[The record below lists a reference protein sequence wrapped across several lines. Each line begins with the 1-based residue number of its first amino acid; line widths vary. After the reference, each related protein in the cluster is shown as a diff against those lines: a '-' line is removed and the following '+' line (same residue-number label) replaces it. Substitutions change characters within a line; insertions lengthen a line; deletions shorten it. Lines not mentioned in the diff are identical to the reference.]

1 MWARWRGPLGLR
13 GRILGVVLVTS
24 VATLAVAALTLL
36 GPLEQSLRN
45 AEKATLK
52 QELAGQRAV
61 GLFTTRQFDPG
72 KVVYAE
78 IKPPSPSA
86 PSQGTGGASIS
97 PTSKTNAREE
107 AEQYKEGV
115 TVRDALIKSEQGL
128 ESALGA
134 SEVVLLGYPDASGQ
148 GSQIV
153 VVAPSLDVARQDPR
167 DDVAAAFR
175 TQKRQY
181 SSGSI
186 GGTEVVREAIPFTTR
201 GLSPGHPDHWV
212 LAVRKPLDT
221 LSDAVSTVRRAF
233 LYAALAGLAL
243 TLILGIPLSATI
255 VRRLRRLR
263 LAATELAHRG
273 PPVEVPAVRARDEV
287 GDLAR
292 AFAQMQHQLQQQ
304 EEARRAFVSTASHE
318 LRTPL
323 ASLDGMLELLDDDLG
338 SGHPDLDDARSLLER
353 ARSQSRRLSRLA
365 ADLLDLSRLDAQV
378 QLRSEPVE
386 LGELSRAVMAEFELG
401 TEARGIVSTLDDSA
415 GQVWAKGDPGGIA
428 RIVRILLDNAV
439 RVSPQGGEVTVEL
452 RNGHHASL
460 SVRDEG
466 PGVAPEEYDLIF
478 QRFQRGRAA
487 SGTAGFGLGLAI
499 GRELAAR
506 MGGELVLE
514 RSDVPGAKFTLR
526 LPVAQAQ
533 EEEPLAVV

>member
-24 VATLAVAALTLL
+24 VATLAVAAVTLL

-167 DDVAAAFR
+167 DDVGGVSHAEAAVQLGIDR
-175 TQKRQY
+175 RDGGRQ
-181 SSGSI
+181 G
-186 GGTEVVREAIPFTTR
+186 
-201 GLSPGHPDHWV
+201 GHPVHH
-212 LAVRKPLDT
+212 A
-221 LSDAVSTVRRAF
+221 
-233 LYAALAGLAL
+233 
-243 TLILGIPLSATI
+243 
-255 VRRLRRLR
+255 RL
-263 LAATELAHRG
+263 EPG
-273 PPVEVPAVRARDEV
+273 PPR
-287 GDLAR
+287 
-292 AFAQMQHQLQQQ
+292 
-304 EEARRAFVSTASHE
+304 
-318 LRTPL
+318 PL
-323 ASLDGMLELLDDDLG
+323 GFG
-338 SGHPDLDDARSLLER
+338 
-353 ARSQSRRLSRLA
+353 RSQA
-365 ADLLDLSRLDAQV
+365 TGH
-378 QLRSEPVE
+378 
-386 LGELSRAVMAEFELG
+386 GE
-401 TEARGIVSTLDDSA
+401 
-415 GQVWAKGDPGGIA
+415 
-428 RIVRILLDNAV
+428 
-439 RVSPQGGEVTVEL
+439 
-452 RNGHHASL
+452 
-460 SVRDEG
+460 
-466 PGVAPEEYDLIF
+466 
-478 QRFQRGRAA
+478 
-487 SGTAGFGLGLAI
+487 
-499 GRELAAR
+499 
-506 MGGELVLE
+506 
-514 RSDVPGAKFTLR
+514 
-526 LPVAQAQ
+526 
-533 EEEPLAVV
+533 